1 MRVFRNLRGLALAVA
16 MLIGATALADE
27 KESRSREMVPDQPG
41 PVHEAVTRRAGEY
54 DTVSKFRANSD
65 SAPTET
71 KGTAKLISVMD
82 GRFMLEESTSSLFG
96 KPVKGLRL
104 VGYNGR
110 TKQYEATWTYS
121 MATGMMSLTGTSSD
135 GGKTIE
141 WTENNP
147 AGRGAKSP
155 LHIITRYIDDDNFA
169 IEMVNRAPDG
179 KIRTSLE
186 TTYTRRR
193 Q

>member
-1 MRVFRNLRGLALAVA
+1 MEIFTRLSVFTLAVA
-16 MLIGATALADE
+16 MLVGGTARADE
-27 KESRSREMVPDQPG
+27 KEARSREMVPDQPG
-41 PVHEAVTRRAGEY
+41 PVHQALTHRAGEY
-54 DTVSKFRANSD
+54 DTVSKFRTNPD

-71 KGTAKLISVMD
+71 KGTAKLSSVMD
-82 GRFMLEESTSSLFG
+82 GRFMLEESTSSLLG
-96 KPVKGLRL
+96 KPVKGLRI

-121 MATGMMSLTGTSSD
+121 MATGMMSLTGTSGDD
-135 GGKTIE
+135 GRTIE
-141 WTENNP
+141 WTESNP

-155 LHIITRYIDDDNFA
+155 LHITTRYIDDDNFT

-186 TTYTRRR
+186 TTYTRRK